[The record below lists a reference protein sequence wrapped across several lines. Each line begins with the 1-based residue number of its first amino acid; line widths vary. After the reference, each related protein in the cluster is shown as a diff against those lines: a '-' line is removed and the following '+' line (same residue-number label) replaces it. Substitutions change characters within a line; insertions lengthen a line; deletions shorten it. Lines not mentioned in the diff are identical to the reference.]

1 MSKHIT
7 FRMVAYTDAA
17 GKYSETAFRN
27 GNEDNFYVDDDL
39 SDDIPAHMSHDT
51 PTTLSDCGLLMAVA
65 DGMGGM
71 NAGEVASQIAVD
83 TVAEYFA
90 PGRITPKL
98 AANVDARTKYLE
110 DVIREAD
117 RRIKADAHSNS
128 EHDGMGSTIILAW
141 IVGDQLT
148 ISWCGDSRAYRFN
161 PANGLEMLSE
171 DHSYVQELVKRGV
184 LTYEQ
189 TFAHPQGNIVMRSL
203 GDPNKAAEPE
213 TRQFGLCNGDIILLC
228 SDGLSGVLRDRPTFD
243 DDNQLLPG
251 DTIEDIMREHYDS
264 LTQCREALWTAA
276 RRADWYDNVTAI
288 LCRIVDGAPK
298 AAARQHETA
307 KPVNPRHTA
316 KQKLLRTG
324 LAVVIVVV
332 IGLIAFLFRE
342 NISRTVCGMFN
353 GNDSIPTAAEHVDT
367 MPPAAPH
374 MQAPPRQAPPRRPPM
389 PDAPRIDTL
398 PADTLAAPAP
408 ADNELTPAQPLVP
421 TNDTIVA
428 L

>member
-51 PTTLSDCGLLMAVA
+51 LTTLSDCGLLMAVA

-117 RRIKADAHSNS
+117 RRIKADARSNS

-148 ISWCGDSRAYRFN
+148 VSWCGDSRAYRFN

-213 TRQFGLCNGDIILLC
+213 TRQFGLCKGDIILLC

-264 LTQCREALWTAA
+264 LAQCREALWTAA
-276 RRADWYDNVTAI
+276 RHADWYDNVTAI

-298 AAARQHETA
+298 AVARQHETA
-307 KPVNPRHTA
+307 KPVNPRLTA

-353 GNDSIPTAAEHVDT
+353 GNDSIPAAAERVDT
-367 MPPAAPH
+367 MPPAPQPV
-374 MQAPPRQAPPRRPPM
+374 QAPPRPAPPRRPPM
-389 PDAPRIDTL
+389 VDAPRIDTL
-398 PADTLAAPAP
+398 PVDTTATTAPT
-408 ADNELTPAQPLVP
+408 DNELTPTQPLEA
-421 TNDTIVA
+421 TNDTIVT

>member
-90 PGRITPKL
+90 PGRITPDL

-148 ISWCGDSRAYRFN
+148 VSWCGDSRAYRFN

-213 TRQFGLCNGDIILLC
+213 TRQFSLCNGDIILLC

-264 LTQCREALWTAA
+264 LVQCREALWAAA

-307 KPVNPRHTA
+307 KPVNPRLTT

-342 NISRTVCGMFN
+342 NIGRTVCSMFN
-353 GNDSIPTAAEHVDT
+353 GNDSIPAAAETVDT
-367 MPPAAPH
+367 LPPAAPH

-389 PDAPRIDTL
+389 VDAPRIDTL
-398 PADTLAAPAP
+398 PVDTTATTAPT
-408 ADNELTPAQPLVP
+408 DNELTPAQPLVT